1 MDTQERESAA
11 SPEFQFLAE
20 KALQLGAKEVKVI
33 PASQIVIENRVT
45 LKCRSGCIAYGQKLT
60 CPPYVPTPDQFREI
74 VREYRSALL
83 VKFSSDVNA
92 DPDVIRSIY
101 KYWLDPSA
109 PVEKKQMARTFWDE
123 YFHGSKMILPIILEL
138 EKTAFNAGY
147 IFALALSNGSCR
159 LCEKCNTKEG
169 ICLHPQ
175 IARIPEHAVG
185 INMKKTAE
193 LAGMP
198 ITFPC
203 VEHPEPMALLLI
215 D

>member
-1 MDTQERESAA
+1 MVTEIQDSPASQE
-11 SPEFQFLAE
+11 FHFLAE
-20 KALQLGAKEVKVI
+20 KAVHLGAKEVKVI
-33 PASQIVIENRVT
+33 PASQVVIENRVT
-45 LKCRSGCIAYGQKLT
+45 LKCRSGCVTYGKKLT
-60 CPPYVPTPDQFREI
+60 CPPYVPNPDQFREI
-74 VREYRSALL
+74 VREYRAALL
-83 VKFSSDVNA
+83 VKFSSDASV

-101 KYWLDPSA
+101 RYWLDPSA
-109 PVEKKQMARTFWDE
+109 PVEKKQKAQTFWDE
-123 YFHGSKMILPIILEL
+123 YFQGSKMIHPIMLEL

-147 IFALALSNGSCR
+147 TFALALSNGSCR

-198 ITFPC
+198 IKFPC